1 MVIFGVALL
10 ATCMIVGLF
19 IGEVLGFALG
29 IHVNV
34 GGVGIAMVMLIF
46 IVDYLKKRNKLS
58 KPAQDGI
65 NFWNTM
71 YVPIVIAM
79 AASQN
84 VIGALDSGMVAI
96 LAGVFAVMISWLF
109 VPVLSGMGGR

>member
-1 MVIFGVALL
+1 MALL
-10 ATCMIVGLF
+10 ATCMIIGLF
-19 IGEVLGFALG
+19 IGEIFGLILG

-58 KPAQDGI
+58 EPAQNGI
-65 NFWNTM
+65 NFWNNM
-71 YVPIVIAM
+71 YIPIVIAM

-84 VIGALDSGMVAI
+84 VIGALDSGMIAI
-96 LAGVFAVMISWLF
+96 LAGLLAAIVSWLF
-109 VPVLSGMGGR
+109 VPVLSSLGGGK